1 MSAPTQSHLY
11 WLSCNRCSSR
21 FLPPQ
26 ANKKMFM
33 SSCGC
38 IYCTRCV
45 QASTQS
51 GCVTCRAAPGKVL
64 PIGKNLPQQ
73 VVEMFNR
80 NEESL
85 AKINK
90 RSNFQNLH
98 YNRCLKLLTGI
109 ERGLAEQIRAEERE
123 AQHSQQEMK
132 MMEERIRVKQA
143 QVDKLESA
151 LNSLSISRSPVHM
164 ELIPSPTVPRH
175 RSGRI
180 EEVGGMQLL
189 GERERGGGERSEEW
203 RKFVVGLRR
212 KCFFLV

>member
-1 MSAPTQSHLY
+1 MSHLY
-11 WLSCNRCSSR
+11 WLSCSTR

-26 ANKKMFM
+26 ANKNTFM

-73 VVEMFNR
+73 VMEMFNR

-85 AKINK
+85 TKINK
-90 RSNFQNLH
+90 RNSFQTLH
-98 YNRCLKLLTGI
+98 FNRCLKLLTGM
-109 ERGLAEQIRAEERE
+109 ERSLTEQLRAEEME
-123 AQHSQQEMK
+123 AKHRQQQMK
-132 MMEERIRVKQA
+132 VMEERIREKQA

-151 LNSLSISRSPVHM
+151 LNSLNISRSPVHM
-164 ELIPSPTVPRH
+164 QFTSPPVPRQ
-175 RSGRI
+175 RSGRR
-180 EEVGGMQLL
+180 EEEGGM
-189 GERERGGGERSEEW
+189 GERL
-203 RKFVVGLRR
+203 F
-212 KCFFLV
+212 